1 MQIFTCPF
9 TLTIDTKN
17 LTFKHKYIF
26 KILPTKS
33 FLHKYCSVSFSPCR
47 FCFMTKVPISHNF
60 VMGIVQGFLGRT
72 LQVLRRR
79 KRSINIDLSFN
90 QILFVLTYTQVLME
104 EINMLLLTLF
114 HF

>member
-1 MQIFTCPF
+1 
-9 TLTIDTKN
+9 
-17 LTFKHKYIF
+17 
-26 KILPTKS
+26 
-33 FLHKYCSVSFSPCR
+33 
-47 FCFMTKVPISHNF
+47 
-60 VMGIVQGFLGRT
+60 MGIVQGFLGRT